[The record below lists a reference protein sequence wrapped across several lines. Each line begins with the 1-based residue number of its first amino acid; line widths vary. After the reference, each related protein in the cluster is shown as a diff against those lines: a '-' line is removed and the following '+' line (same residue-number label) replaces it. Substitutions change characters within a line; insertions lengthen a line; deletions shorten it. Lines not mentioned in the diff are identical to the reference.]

1 MSSEEGVRWFCPPT
15 GWMGPACVQFT
26 PELPSLESTQWAML
40 ACGVHGSP
48 GRALAVIGVAIPS
61 ACFQMPPHSLSPKKA
76 QQRNPGGSRC
86 KGLEDK
92 EDWECLWPEK
102 QLAFGE
108 TGSWKAELGLKARES
123 LSHTRKGLGSH

>member
-86 KGLEDK
+86 KGLEDRG
-92 EDWECLWPEK
+92 LGV
-102 QLAFGE
+102 LVE
-108 TGSWKAELGLKARES
+108 TGSWRAELGLKARES